1 MSKLKAKLKGHSSS
15 LLIRYILKDKTG
27 SLLILAFSFI
37 SSTLSSLGLGL
48 LVPVIFKVFRFET
61 SDKGPGLFEKI
72 LDKYLF
78 FIPHDSSASLLLFV
92 IILFLVKNVLIG
104 IRTYLIAKALNKNLV
119 NFRTDLSTHFLK
131 KDLYFYYK
139 EGSGRILN
147 QLLGNVE
154 KASRSITNFIELIG
168 MTFQLIAYFI
178 VLTLISWKLFALCL
192 LFLGPLVYLLKK
204 SSATLKELSRSKAGL
219 SGSFSQKIN
228 DTVRGIRS
236 VKLANREQDHINW
249 IRRETLKTQDLST
262 TMFLLMN
269 IKQPITEMAAVFI
282 FLGFGAASLYYQEAF
297 TLELNTFFSFML
309 LLSRALPLFN
319 VVTTKSLEI
328 VAESGVL
335 SEIYNALEDKRWITH
350 EKQKIPMFSLKNE
363 IEIKDLNFQYPEK
376 QTLALNSINLKITK
390 GQSIAIVGPSG
401 SGKSTLCDLL
411 LRFYNPTSGS
421 ILFDGENIKN
431 IDITQYR
438 KRVGMVSQEPSL
450 FFSTIKDNV
459 SYFAPNSSELEI
471 WRALE
476 YADLADFVSSLP
488 EGLNTVIGEGGVT
501 LSGGQKQRLTIA
513 RTLLMSPEVVIFDE
527 ATSSLD
533 SISEA
538 KIVDAIKN
546 LSKGRT
552 SITIAHRLATILHC
566 DKIYLLE
573 HGWIVESGSITELLS
588 KNSRFKKY
596 AEAQNLKLVA

>member
-1 MSKLKAKLKGHSSS
+1 
-15 LLIRYILKDKTG
+15 
-27 SLLILAFSFI
+27 
-37 SSTLSSLGLGL
+37 
-48 LVPVIFKVFRFET
+48 
-61 SDKGPGLFEKI
+61 
-72 LDKYLF
+72 
-78 FIPHDSSASLLLFV
+78 
-92 IILFLVKNVLIG
+92 
-104 IRTYLIAKALNKNLV
+104 
-119 NFRTDLSTHFLK
+119 
-131 KDLYFYYK
+131 
-139 EGSGRILN
+139 
-147 QLLGNVE
+147 
-154 KASRSITNFIELIG
+154 